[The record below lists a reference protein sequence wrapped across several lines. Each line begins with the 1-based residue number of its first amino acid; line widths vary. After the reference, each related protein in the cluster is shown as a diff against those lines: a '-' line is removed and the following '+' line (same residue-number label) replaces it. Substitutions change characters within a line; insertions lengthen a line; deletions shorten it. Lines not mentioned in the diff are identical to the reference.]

1 MATIACLH
9 NATRPSGISPRRR
22 WLGIWAGLATA
33 VALIATPGMATAQ
46 QDEKQAVV
54 APQNDQP
61 FEQWLQDLRDEART
75 QGIAASTLESALT
88 DVAPVNRVIELDRQQ
103 PEFTQTFWSYLDK
116 RVSEQR
122 IQRGREMLAEHRDLL
137 QRVAD
142 DYGVQPRFLV
152 AFWGLET
159 NFGDYLGSFHV
170 IDALA
175 TLAYDQR
182 RPEFFRA
189 QLLDALRIVDQGHV
203 TADGMMGSWA
213 GAMGHLQFIPSTFV
227 NHAVDRTGDG
237 KKDIWGTLPDVFASG
252 ANYLSDLGWKGDELW
267 GREVVLPDGFDLRQ
281 ASLSVRKPLDA
292 WAKLGVRKANGQP
305 LSTPAG
311 MQGSIVLPQG
321 HAGPAFL
328 VYENF
333 RHILSWNRSINYA
346 IAVGHLAD
354 RIVGLPAIQHGRD
367 ADNRPLSFD
376 QAEEIQRL
384 LNRLGFD
391 AGPVDGVPG
400 SQTRAAIRAFQS
412 ANDLPADGYA
422 SVRLLERL
430 RQKATQ

>member
-1 MATIACLH
+1 M
-9 NATRPSGISPRRR
+9 S
-22 WLGIWAGLATA
+22 
-33 VALIATPGMATAQ
+33 
-46 QDEKQAVV
+46 
-54 APQNDQP
+54 
-61 FEQWLQDLRDEART
+61 
-75 QGIAASTLESALT
+75 
-88 DVAPVNRVIELDRQQ
+88 
-103 PEFTQTFWSYLDK
+103 K
-116 RVSEQR
+116 RVGEGR
-122 IQRGREMLAEHRDLL
+122 IERGRELLAEHRPMLE
-137 QRVAD
+137 RIEA

-159 NFGDYLGSFHV
+159 NFGDYLGSFQV

-182 RPEFFRA
+182 RADFFRA
-189 QLLDALRIVDQGHV
+189 QLLDALRIVEQGHV
-203 TADGMMGSWA
+203 EAASMKGSWA

-227 NHAVDRTGDG
+227 GHAVDRTGDG
-237 KKDIWGTLPDVFASG
+237 RKDIWDSLPDVFASG
-252 ANYLSDLGWKGDELW
+252 SNYLANLGWEGDELW
-267 GREVVLPDGFDLRQ
+267 GREVVLPDGFDLSQ

-292 WAKLGVRKANGQP
+292 WAEMGVRKASGQP

-321 HAGPAFL
+321 QAGPAFL

-354 RIVGLPAIQHGRD
+354 RIVGLPPIRHGRD
-367 ADNRPLSFD
+367 VDNRPLSFD
-376 QAEEIQRL
+376 QAEDMQRL

-400 SQTRAAIRAFQS
+400 SQTRAAIRDFQQ
-412 ANDLPADGYA
+412 AQGLPADGHP
-422 SVRLLERL
+422 SVSLLERL
-430 RQKATQ
+430 RRQAGQ